1 MRLAD
6 VRDPEELARVYEDI
20 LVPSFPATELMP
32 ASWLTD
38 GVSRADVAVLAAYDD
53 GGAPVAAAVTERV
66 CPGVVLLTYLAALPS
81 SRGSGVGSR
90 LLTGV
95 LETAVAAR
103 TSLLLAEV
111 ERPDR
116 HAGSAEHGDPTAR
129 LRFYERH
136 GARVLDLPYVQAP
149 IGPGAAPVPGM
160 LMLAL
165 HIAPEVLR
173 NGGTSVDG
181 ALVARAFEH
190 LLGNEADDDG
200 DLAALRAAARRP
212 VTGIVPIARWPSV
225 AASPDPTAAPPP
237 GPSME

>member
-1 MRLAD
+1 VRLVD

-38 GVSRADVAVLAAYDD
+38 GVSRDDVAVLAAYDD
-53 GGAPVAAAVTERV
+53 GGAPVAAAVTERI

-90 LLTGV
+90 LLTRV
-95 LETAVAAR
+95 RDTAVAAR
-103 TSLLLAEV
+103 ASLLLAEV

-116 HAGSAEHGDPTAR
+116 HAGSDEHGDPTAR
-129 LRFYERH
+129 LRFYERY
-136 GARVLDLPYVQAP
+136 GARILDLPYVQPP
-149 IGPGAAPVPGM
+149 IGPEAAPVPGM

-165 HIAPEVLR
+165 HVAPEALR
-173 NGGTSVDG
+173 DGGTSVDG
-181 ALVARAFEH
+181 ALVAQAFEH
-190 LLGNEADDDG
+190 LLGDEADDDA

-212 VTGIVPIARWPSV
+212 VTGIVPITQWRSV
-225 AASPDPTAAPPP
+225 AASPHPTAPPHP
-237 GPSME
+237 RASM